1 MSYVGKEVKKKKV
14 TLAQAYI
21 YKALVSSPTKYIEW

>member
-1 MSYVGKEVKKKKV
+1 MSYVEIEVLKSV

-21 YKALVSSPTKYIEW
+21 YKALVSSQTKYIEW

>member
-1 MSYVGKEVKKKKV
+1 MLYVEKEVKKKKKV
-14 TLAQAYI
+14 EWAQAI

>member
-1 MSYVGKEVKKKKV
+1 MSYVETKFKKKA
-14 TLAQAYI
+14 TLAQASI